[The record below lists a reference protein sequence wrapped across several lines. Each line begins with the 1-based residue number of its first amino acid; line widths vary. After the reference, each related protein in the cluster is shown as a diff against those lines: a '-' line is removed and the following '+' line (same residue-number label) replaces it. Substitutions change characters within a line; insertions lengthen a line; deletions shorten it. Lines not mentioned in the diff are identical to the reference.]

1 LLSMEM
7 LLELI
12 QPSVEGVVDRSI
24 AQLWMHLYA
33 SYLREQVME
42 RISTN
47 RKAWFREIVCV

>member
-1 LLSMEM
+1 MLSMEM